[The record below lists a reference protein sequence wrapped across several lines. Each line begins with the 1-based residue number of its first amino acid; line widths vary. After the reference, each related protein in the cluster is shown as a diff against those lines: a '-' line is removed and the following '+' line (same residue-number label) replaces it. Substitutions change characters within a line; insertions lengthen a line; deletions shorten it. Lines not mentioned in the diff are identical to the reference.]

1 MTTPQADQPYAA
13 PNRLDERLTSANAI
27 WYLGIASSTFPP
39 SDPMALNIKNDEAHR
54 LARELADARGI
65 TLTEAVTTALVA
77 SLEDLP
83 GFESDFLVEEI
94 AEIQRFVAELPDRD
108 SRTADEILGYDETGL
123 PA

>member
-1 MTTPQADQPYAA
+1 
-13 PNRLDERLTSANAI
+13 
-27 WYLGIASSTFPP
+27 
-39 SDPMALNIKNDEAHR
+39 MALNIKNDEAHR